1 MERIRMDIRQLR
13 YFLAVAEE
21 GQVTRAARK
30 LNMEQPPLSR
40 QLRMME
46 EELGVD
52 LFDRSGRR
60 MTLTPAGERLRSRA
74 EQLLRLFG
82 EIVTEVKELHEGI
95 TGTLSI
101 GAVVSC
107 VSLLPPRIKQFRE
120 TYPGVTFKITEGDHE
135 LLGDRLSRRAVE
147 LVVARLP
154 FEAPDVDHGYEILP
168 LPSEPFEAVIPEDW
182 LPHPAPGGIRMREL
196 AEWPFLTLRT
206 DRTKAMHE
214 RIVSECRRHG
224 FEPRIIAECSSV
236 AVISSLLSVGL
247 GVALLPRSVLAAFP
261 PAGTKTIRLADS
273 SLSSEVGILWLKDRY
288 LSRSARL
295 FIDSFREGG

>member
-1 MERIRMDIRQLR
+1 MDIRQLR

>member
-1 MERIRMDIRQLR
+1 MDIRQLR

-120 TYPGVTFKITEGDHE
+120 TYPGVTFKIMEGDHE

-154 FEAPDVDHGYEILP
+154 FEAPDVDHGYEIFP

-236 AVISSLLSVGL
+236 AVISSLLSAGL

-261 PAGTKTIRLADS
+261 LAGTKTIRLADS

>member
-1 MERIRMDIRQLR
+1 
-13 YFLAVAEE
+13 
-21 GQVTRAARK
+21 
-30 LNMEQPPLSR
+30 
-40 QLRMME
+40 
-46 EELGVD
+46 LGVD

-154 FEAPDVDHGYEILP
+154 FEAPDVDHGYEIFP

-236 AVISSLLSVGL
+236 AVISSLLSAGL

>member
-1 MERIRMDIRQLR
+1 MDLRQLR

-21 GQVTRAARK
+21 GQITRAARK

-40 QLRMME
+40 QIRMME
-46 EELGVD
+46 EELGVA

-74 EQLLRLFG
+74 EQLLRQFG
-82 EIVTEVKELHEGI
+82 EIVTEVKELNEGI
-95 TGTLSI
+95 SGTLSI

-107 VSLLPPRIKQFRE
+107 VSLLPPRIRRFRE
-120 TYPGVTFKITEGDHE
+120 AYPGVTFKITEGDHE
-135 LLGDRLSRRAVE
+135 LLGDRLSRRLVE

-154 FEAPDVDHGYEILP
+154 FEAPDVESGYEIFP
-168 LPSEPFEAVIPEDW
+168 LPSEPFEAVIPEVW
-182 LPHPAPGGIRMREL
+182 LPDPVPDAIRMSDL
-196 AEWPFLTLRT
+196 AGRPFLTLRT
-206 DRTKAMHE
+206 ERTKAMHE
-214 RIVSECRRHG
+214 GIVSECRRHG

-236 AVISSLLSVGL
+236 AVISSLLSAGL
-247 GVALLPRSVLAAFP
+247 GVALLPRSVVSASP
-261 PAGTKTIRLADS
+261 PAGTRALRIADS

-295 FIDSFREGG
+295 FIDSFREGIG